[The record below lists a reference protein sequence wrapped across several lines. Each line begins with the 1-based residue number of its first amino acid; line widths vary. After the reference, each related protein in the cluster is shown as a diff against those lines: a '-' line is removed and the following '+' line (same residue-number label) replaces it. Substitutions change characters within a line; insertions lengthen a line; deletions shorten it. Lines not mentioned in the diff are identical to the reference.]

1 MTKHSNGPWKWEGEF
16 NFTNGGGRIITD
28 AEGNA
33 VAHVL
38 PVADRK
44 RGAPYDAPD
53 AGRDA
58 NARLI
63 AMAPELFAAAY
74 AAITGNM
81 LMEQPK
87 EPYVVIPESAYHAL
101 TAAVRAII
109 PPKPAD
115 DDAT

>member
-1 MTKHSNGPWKWEGEF
+1 MSKHSNGPWKWEGEF
-16 NFTNGGGRIITD
+16 NFTNGGARIVTD
-28 AEGNA
+28 EGGNA

-44 RGAPYDAPD
+44 RGAAYDAPD
-53 AGRDA
+53 EERDA

-63 AMAPELFAAAY
+63 AMAPDLFSAAY

-101 TAAVRAII
+101 VAAVRAII

-115 DDAT
+115 DDAP